1 MMTSPLTYP
10 SGLQQEQPQLYE
22 SLTKHLNHDE
32 QSVIQAAVNQADA
45 IEHQAAQAAQLE
57 TAALAIQSASTP
69 ANMNGEPAMTTALSG
84 GGQLQ

>member
-1 MMTSPLTYP
+1 MTCRLRYL

-45 IEHQAAQAAQLE
+45 IEHQAAQVAQA
-57 TAALAIQSASTP
+57 AALAAQPAVGS
-69 ANMNGEPAMTTALSG
+69 ANMNGAPAVSSPLSG